1 MQLRN
6 KRVNA
11 RDWKK
16 DVKELSILLFFSRLN
31 IYTRGENIHS
41 NRSESLYL
49 KEEFVMEKVTQTVG
63 AIVIAL
69 VISNIVINIYE
80 AKQIMKARKESK
92 QS

>member
-1 MQLRN
+1 
-6 KRVNA
+6 
-11 RDWKK
+11 
-16 DVKELSILLFFSRLN
+16 
-31 IYTRGENIHS
+31 
-41 NRSESLYL
+41 
-49 KEEFVMEKVTQTVG
+49 MEKVTQTVG

>member
-1 MQLRN
+1 MLKN
-6 KRVNA
+6 LA
-11 RDWKK
+11 
-16 DVKELSILLFFSRLN
+16 SFFFFPRLN